1 VSHTARQPGEH
12 RDLGAQSAS
21 IGTRPTAGPI
31 AVLPRPKDLFVDA
44 AREAGASIEP
54 LSERTRGV
62 IWLSAG
68 RQDELREILQANPG
82 IAWVQLPWAGVDAFS
97 GLLEEYAGRELPLWT
112 SAKGAYSEPVAEH
125 ALALTLSTLRFI
137 PAKARATSWEP
148 VMRGTSLYGRKIV
161 LIGAGG
167 IAHEFI
173 RLVAPFETDIT
184 VVRRTD
190 APVAGAARTVTAAQL
205 DDVLP
210 GADVVVVAA
219 ALAAT
224 SASLIGERQLALM
237 KPSAVLVNIARGG
250 IVDTDA
256 LVAALHDGTIAGAGV
271 DVTAPEP
278 LPDDHALWQAPN
290 TVVTM
295 HAADT
300 PDMTG
305 PLLASRVRANVTAF
319 LGDGDFVG
327 VVDTEAG
334 Y

>member
-1 VSHTARQPGEH
+1 MSETARHPGEH
-12 RDLGAQSAS
+12 RDLGARSAS
-21 IGTRPTAGPI
+21 NGARPTPGPI
-31 AVLPRPKDLFVDA
+31 AVLPRAKDLFVDA
-44 AREAGASIEP
+44 AREAGASVEP
-54 LSERTRGV
+54 LSEHTRGV

-68 RQDELREILQANPG
+68 REDELRAILQANPG
-82 IAWVQLPWAGVDAFS
+82 IEWVQLPWAGVDAFS
-97 GLLEEYAGRELPLWT
+97 GLIAEYAGRDLPLWT

-125 ALALTLSTLRFI
+125 ALALTLSALRFI

-148 VMRGTSLYGRKIV
+148 VMRGTSLYGRRIV

-167 IAHEFI
+167 IAREFI

-190 APVAGAARTVTAAQL
+190 APVPGAARTVTAAQL
-205 DDVLP
+205 DEVLP
-210 GADVVVVAA
+210 EADVVVVAA
-219 ALAAT
+219 ALAST
-224 SASLIGERQLALM
+224 SARLIGQRQLGLM

-256 LVAALHDGTIAGAGV
+256 LVAALEAGAIAGAGV

-278 LPDDHALWQAPN
+278 LPDDHPLWQAPN

-305 PLLASRVRANVTAF
+305 PLLATRVRSNVTAF
-319 LGDGDFVG
+319 LGEGDFVG